1 MALLIQIIF
10 LFSIKR
16 VLKLFNQYNYLYG
29 IFLLFYTINYLFIP
43 LVLPIYIPALNIL
56 NPIFESQSFIY
67 IISVIILCF
76 FSYFLR
82 SSEIIFF
89 ELKINKKII
98 FILLTIL
105 FVNLL
110 LVFKNLD
117 FENLL
122 NDKFEKNK
130 LGVGI
135 ANGLMYLTFY
145 ISLFW
150 VFVSTFSKRY
160 KIIYII
166 AITLLASIL
175 TLTKSYLFF
184 ALIMIFLLL
193 DIKKRRNFILL
204 FIISFSLFAS
214 PLINMLRS
222 NTFDANYF
230 ETLLSV
236 FDVSKNENEIIT
248 SISSIWEGHFG
259 FLVYFQ
265 ELFISYIPRSIYD
278 SKPEVYGFWL
288 IQKDL
293 ITSQYFGVDNQSVSP
308 GFVGES
314 LASFGIIDVFLKLFF
329 FIFIIFKLE
338 KNKKSLNNLVLYL
351 ILIFNCNEFVRG
363 GLRMASAI
371 IFFYFAVILSF
382 YLLKLRYK

>member
-10 LFSIKR
+10 IFSIKR

-56 NPIFESQSFIY
+56 NPIIEIQLYIY
-67 IISVIILCF
+67 IISVVILCI
-76 FSYFLR
+76 FSYFLGTR
-82 SSEIIFF
+82 EINFVTLRF
-89 ELKINKKII
+89 DKKII
-98 FILLTIL
+98 YILLAIL
-105 FVNLL
+105 FFNLL

-130 LGVGI
+130 LGVGV

-150 VFVSTFSKRY
+150 VFVSTFSKRN
-160 KIIYII
+160 KIIFILS
-166 AITLLASIL
+166 ITLLASIL

-184 ALIMIFLLL
+184 ALIMIFLILE
-193 DIKKRRNFILL
+193 IKKRRSFILL
-204 FIISFSLFAS
+204 FIICFSLFAA

-248 SISSIWEGHFG
+248 NISSIWRGHFG

-265 ELFISYIPRSIYD
+265 ELFVSNIPRSIYN

-293 ITSQYFGVDNQSVSP
+293 ISSQYFGVDNQSVSP
-308 GFVGES
+308 GFIGES
-314 LASFGIIDVFLKLFF
+314 LSSFGLLDVFLKLLF
-329 FIFIIFKLE
+329 FIFVIFKLE
-338 KNKKSLNNLVLYL
+338 KNKNSLNHFVLYL

-371 IFFYFAVILSF
+371 IFFYFAVIFSF
-382 YLLKLRYK
+382 YLLKLRFK